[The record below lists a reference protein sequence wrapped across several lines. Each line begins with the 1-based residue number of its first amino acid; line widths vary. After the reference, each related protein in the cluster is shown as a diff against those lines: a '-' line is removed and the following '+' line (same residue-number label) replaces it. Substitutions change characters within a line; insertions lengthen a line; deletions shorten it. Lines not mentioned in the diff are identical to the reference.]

1 MTKFLTNAQIEY
13 YHHNGYLSP
22 FNILNA
28 AEVNYCLQS
37 FETIE
42 TQFGGAMNTHELRHK
57 PHLIMGWADRLVHN
71 PKILDLVEDLIGPDI
86 LCWESALFIK
96 PSQSESYISWH
107 QDLTYWGLDD
117 SDILTVWVALT
128 PSIKESSCVRV
139 IPGSHLGKV
148 VPHKDTFAPKNMLTR
163 GQTIAVD
170 FDETKAVGLELQPG
184 QISLHHV
191 KLFHCSGA
199 NHSLN
204 RRIGL
209 AIRYMPTSVS
219 QKLGNGDSATLV
231 RGEDRYGNFELE
243 KRPNGEFDT
252 NALSYRKRLFEQR
265 MNIVMN

>member
-1 MTKFLTNAQIEY
+1 MTRVLTNAEIEY

-22 FNILNA
+22 IDLLITE
-28 AEVNYCLQS
+28 EVNICLQS

-42 TQFGGAMNTHELRHK
+42 AQFGGTMNTHELRHK
-57 PHLIMGWADRLVHN
+57 PHLIMGWADRIVHN
-71 PKILDLVEDLIGPDI
+71 PKILDIVEDLIGSNI
-86 LCWESALFIK
+86 LCWESALFVK

-107 QDLTYWGLDD
+107 QDLTYWGLDEGN
-117 SDILTVWVALT
+117 ILTVWVALT
-128 PSIKESSCVRV
+128 PSIKESGCVRV
-139 IPGSHLGKV
+139 IPSSHLGKV
-148 VPHKDTFAPKNMLTR
+148 VPHQDTFAPKNMLTR

-170 FDETKAVGLELQPG
+170 FDEKKAVDLELQPG

-191 KLFHCSGA
+191 KLFHGSGA
-199 NHSLN
+199 NHSTK

-209 AIRYMPTSVS
+209 AIRYMPPSVS
-219 QKLGNGDSATLV
+219 QTLGDGDSATLV
-231 RGEDRYGNFELE
+231 RGEDQYGNFELE